1 MAYNKILADR
11 LRSVFAGRSEVVEKK
26 MFGGIAFLINGHMSV
41 GVTGD
46 DLTVRVGPDLYDHA
60 ITQPHSREMDF
71 TGRPMKGFVFVS
83 DEGFSGDSELLTWV
97 HLSEQFVRQL
107 PPK

>member
-83 DEGFSGDSELLTWV
+83 DEGFSDDSELLTWV
-97 HLSEQFVRQL
+97 QLSEQFVRQL